1 MIADLNWRTVVK
13 ASRVAP
19 AADLRRGPHGNHSRP
34 AATVRRSDPGSA
46 NGIVSCNLDLER
58 VQARAFL
65 SPYREMGRTDD
76 ETLDGG
82 PALRHERL
90 QPLDLLYRSQAPGL
104 RRRLRARLGSSE
116 DANDLVH
123 DAFARLAGAQP
134 RGGLRDHAAFLNR
147 IVRNLLI
154 DRSRRLK
161 TRAPHIALD
170 DRLEI
175 AVSAD
180 QADAF
185 DLEQMR
191 KRYRD
196 AVALLPERMRL
207 VFTLHR
213 IEGLGYREIADRLD
227 ISVRTVE
234 WHIAEAIVRITRTLD
249 SE

>member
-1 MIADLNWRTVVK
+1 
-13 ASRVAP
+13 
-19 AADLRRGPHGNHSRP
+19 
-34 AATVRRSDPGSA
+34 
-46 NGIVSCNLDLER
+46 
-58 VQARAFL
+58 
-65 SPYREMGRTDD
+65 MGGTDD

-90 QPLDLLYRSQAPGL
+90 QPLDLLYRSHAPGL
-104 RRRLRARLGSSE
+104 RRRLRARLGSNE
-116 DANDLVH
+116 DASDLVH

-154 DRSRRLK
+154 DRSRRLR

-170 DRLEI
+170 DKLEI
-175 AVSAD
+175 AVSAG

-213 IEGLGYREIADRLD
+213 IEGLSYKEIAARLD

-234 WHIAEAIVRITRTLD
+234 WHIAEAIVRITSTLD
-249 SE
+249 SK